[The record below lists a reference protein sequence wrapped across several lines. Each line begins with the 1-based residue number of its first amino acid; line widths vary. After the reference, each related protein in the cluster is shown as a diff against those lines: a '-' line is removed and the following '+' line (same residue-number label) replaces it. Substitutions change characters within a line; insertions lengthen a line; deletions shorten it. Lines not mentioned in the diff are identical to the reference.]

1 MKKRLALMTALIFG
15 MGVAFASCA
24 GIKGKPTASNFQAPV
39 ITLESFEVPQ
49 YDEYWYFSKKVKPTK
64 GAAGDRGAPLPMSFL
79 LNIENPNQYPILL
92 EDFRFTVA
100 FDGEFDLVTINNQ
113 DYYWIPAEKIDQ
125 VRATTMITVRS
136 ALLSL
141 LVTSGYKLRARGWNP
156 WQALERWWK
165 GVPEFSVPVSVKEG
179 SATFSAN
186 GAIKVVAF
194 EATFP

>member
-1 MKKRLALMTALIFG
+1 MKKRLALMTAFIFG
-15 MGVAFASCA
+15 LGVLLSSCA
-24 GIKGKPTASNFQAPV
+24 GIKGNSTDSDFKAPV

-49 YDEYWYFSKKVKPTK
+49 YDEYWYFSKNVKPTK
-64 GAAGDRGAPLPMSFL
+64 GAVGDRGAPLPMSFL
-79 LNIENPNQYPILL
+79 LNIENPNRYPILL

-100 FDGEFDLVTINNQ
+100 FDGEFDLVTVNNQ
-113 DYYWIPAEKIDQ
+113 DSYWIPAEKIDQ

-141 LVTSGYKLRARGWNP
+141 LVTGGYKLKARGWNP

-165 GVPEFSVPVSVKEG
+165 GVPEYSVQVSMKEG
-179 SATFSAN
+179 SATFRAN
-186 GAIKVVAF
+186 GVTKVVAF